1 MPPSD
6 TQETLFLAAF
16 LRAQRA
22 FKDPRKDSTNP
33 HFKSKFAD
41 LGSVLDA
48 IREPL
53 WDNGITLRQE
63 IRDNAVHTVLQHT
76 GGGFVSSDCPIVCA
90 KQNDP
95 QAMGSAITY
104 ARRYS
109 LMALCCLAP
118 DDDDGEQAVQR
129 TPTPTR
135 TAPAPKTEPFSCVEE
150 AEAALKVVN
159 DKQAMVAW
167 TARVAAS
174 GFIRSDRDRAIEL
187 YEARKKEL
195 NQ

>member
-6 TQETLFLAAF
+6 ETQSAFLAAF
-16 LRAQRA
+16 LKAQQA

-41 LGSVLDA
+41 LGNVLEA

-53 WDNGITLRQE
+53 WANGITIRQE
-63 IRDNAVHTVLQHT
+63 IRDNAVHTVLQHVD
-76 GGGFVSSDCPIVCA
+76 GGFVSSDCPIVCS

-118 DDDDGEQAVQR
+118 DDDDGEGAVQR
-129 TPTPTR
+129 TSQTR
-135 TAPAPKTEPFSCVEE
+135 TAAAPKTEPFSCVEE
-150 AEAALKVVN
+150 AEAALQIVN
-159 DKQAMVAW
+159 DKQALVAW

-174 GFIRSDRDRAIEL
+174 GFIGSDRDRAIEL
-187 YEARKKEL
+187 YEARKKDL